1 MHVFSRESMPFK
13 RVLINSIHYWV
24 LFALFNSIELFFFP
38 SEQTYSPATI
48 GILSA
53 LWGLF
58 EFMNYKCHKI
68 LGGFRKSPKEKSDK
82 EYINVSKAR
91 QIPHGAGFGLVS
103 CANYFWESLTWIT
116 YTILTKNYTAALFT
130 IFSVVQMAQWA
141 IEKHRRYKR
150 EFGESYPKKRKAM
163 FPFIL

>member
-1 MHVFSRESMPFK
+1 MPFK

-38 SEQTYSPATI
+38 SEQTYSPTVI
-48 GILSA
+48 GILAA

-58 EFMNYKCHKI
+58 EFMNYRCHKI
-68 LGGFRKSPKEKSDK
+68 LGGFRTSPKEKSDK

-91 QIPHGAGFGLVS
+91 QIPYGAGFGLVS
-103 CANYFWESLTWIT
+103 CANYFWEALTWIT

-141 IEKHRRYKR
+141 IEKHRRYK
-150 EFGESYPKKRKAM
+150 K
-163 FPFIL
+163 